1 MIQLKLKIHMINDT
15 RNIMN
20 LNLKTQ
26 IEKKGNLLV
35 NPTNVLVERR
45 KHCSRIHGIATC
57 T

>member
-35 NPTNVLVERR
+35 NPTSELVERR

>member
-35 NPTNVLVERR
+35 NPTNELVERR
-45 KHCSRIHGIATC
+45 KHC
-57 T
+57 